1 MLAMLNVDHSLTT
14 AFFERQFKG
23 CPSKR
28 LSFGGVT
35 VKNFGSLFQSPTL
48 CLWEEEV
55 NGGNHCRQSTNVH
68 EVKLPGDGFQRD
80 GIAELVEA
88 NSTSAFGV
96 RHEQVRKVVKRT
108 SQLQR
113 QLSD

>member
-1 MLAMLNVDHSLTT
+1 MLNVDHSLTT
-14 AFFERQFKG
+14 AFFERQLKG

-35 VKNFGSLFQSPTL
+35 VKNFGNLFQSPTL
-48 CLWEEEV
+48 GLWEKKV
-55 NGGNHCRQSTNVH
+55 NCGDHCRQSANVH
-68 EVKLPGDGFQRD
+68 EVKLPGDGFQSD

-88 NSTSAFGV
+88 ISTSAFGV
-96 RHEQVRKVVKRT
+96 RHERVRKVVERT